1 MFGPCLILWD
11 FAFEPWWAT
20 SLSTHSV
27 RHDRDL
33 GGGIYVTEFS
43 ARTRVANLDRLRDE
57 TFDVLVVGGGIV
69 GAGVARDAA
78 CRGLRTALVE
88 RGDFASGTSGKT
100 SRLIHGG
107 LRYLRSY
114 RVGLVRQS
122 VRERDLLLKRAPSL
136 VHPLA
141 FVIPA
146 YRGRRPGA
154 LLLRFGLFLYD
165 FLSRGKTVPRRV
177 WLAADATVEREPRLS
192 SDALAGAGIY
202 YDAWTDDARL
212 VLAVVK
218 DAAEAGACVANYT
231 EVVELLHDEGG
242 RVVGARLRDVIENR
256 TLDAR
261 ARIAVNATGVWLDR
275 LRAPRGIPTIRATK
289 GIHIFLPRTKVGN
302 RHALALT
309 APRDG
314 RIVFV
319 LPWNELALVGTTD
332 TDYGGDADHVVPN
345 AADVA
350 YLLDVV
356 NSAFPQA
363 RVTTDDVV
371 SAYAGLRP
379 LLRNRRADARESD
392 ISREHAIFED
402 NDGLISVAG
411 GKLTTHRSMAEDVID
426 LVSARLERTTATPT
440 KERPLG
446 PPTHPLADF
455 TTMGFDEASALHLQ
469 ARFAPEQVRRHL
481 EAPRARDRI
490 VDDLAHVWVEV
501 EVAIHEEMAM
511 TLVDVLVRRLGLF
524 YEARDQA
531 LGVADE
537 VAERMAETLGWD
549 ASRVER
555 ETRLYRE
562 RVAEHRKFRENRG

>member
-11 FAFEPWWAT
+11 FAFEPRWAT

-57 TFDVLVVGGGIV
+57 AFDVLVVGGGIV

-165 FLSRGKTVPRRV
+165 FLSRDKTVPRRV

-202 YDAWTDDARL
+202 FDAWTDDAR
-212 VLAVVK
+212 
-218 DAAEAGACVANYT
+218 
-231 EVVELLHDEGG
+231 
-242 RVVGARLRDVIENR
+242 
-256 TLDAR
+256 
-261 ARIAVNATGVWLDR
+261 
-275 LRAPRGIPTIRATK
+275 
-289 GIHIFLPRTKVGN
+289 
-302 RHALALT
+302 LALT

-379 LLRNRRADARESD
+379 LLRSRRADARESD

-469 ARFAPEQVRRHL
+469 ARFAPEQVRRYL
-481 EAPRARDRI
+481 EAPGARDRI
-490 VDDLAHVWVEV
+490 VDDLPDVWVEV

-511 TLVDVLVRRLGLF
+511 TLVDGLVRRLGLF

-537 VAERMAETLGWD
+537 GAERMAETLGWD
-549 ASRVER
+549 ASRGER
-555 ETRLYRE
+555 GNRLYRE
-562 RVAEHRKFRENRG
+562 RVAEHRKIREKPG

>member
-11 FAFEPWWAT
+11 FAFEPRWAT

-455 TTMGFDEASALHLQ
+455 TTMGFDEASALRLQ
-469 ARFAPEQVRRHL
+469 ARLALEQVRRYL

-562 RVAEHRKFRENRG
+562 RVAEHRKFRENLA

>member
-136 VHPLA
+136 VHPLP

-549 ASRVER
+549 PSRVER

-562 RVAEHRKFRENRG
+562 RVAEHRKFRANLA

>member
-1 MFGPCLILWD
+1 MPPSGSGQRLYRPIRF
-11 FAFEPWWAT
+11 
-20 SLSTHSV
+20 
-27 RHDRDL
+27 RHGRDL
-33 GGGIYVTEFS
+33 GGGIDVTEFS
-43 ARTRVANLDRLRDE
+43 ARTRAANLDRLRDE
-57 TFDVLVVGGGIV
+57 AFDVLVVGGGIV

-114 RVGLVRQS
+114 RVGLVRQA
-122 VRERDLLLKRAPSL
+122 VRERDLLLARAPSL
-136 VHPLA
+136 VHPLP

-154 LLLRFGLFLYD
+154 WFLRFGLFLYD
-165 FLSRGKTVPRRV
+165 FLSRDKTVPRRL

-192 SDALAGAGIY
+192 SDSLAGAGMY

-231 EVVELLHDEGG
+231 EVVELLHDGGG
-242 RVVGARLRDVIENR
+242 RGTGARLRDVIENR
-256 TLDAR
+256 TFDAS
-261 ARIAVNATGVWLDR
+261 ARIVVNATGVWLDR

-289 GIHIFLPRTKVGN
+289 GIHILLPRTKVGN

-332 TDYGGDADHVVPN
+332 TDFGGDADHVVPN
-345 AADVA
+345 AGDVA

-363 RVTTDDVV
+363 RVTTDDIV

-379 LLRNRRADARESD
+379 LLRTRRIDARESD

-411 GKLTTHRSMAEDVID
+411 GKLTTHRSMAEDVVD

-446 PPTHPLADF
+446 PPIRALSDF

-469 ARFAPEQVRRHL
+469 ARLAPEQVRRYL

-490 VDDLAHVWVEV
+490 VDDLPHVWAEV

-555 ETRLYRE
+555 EARLYRE
-562 RVAEHRKFRENRG
+562 RVAEHRKFRENRD

>member
-379 LLRNRRADARESD
+379 LLRSRRADARESD

-549 ASRVER
+549 PSRVER

>member
-165 FLSRGKTVPRRV
+165 FLSRDKTVPRRV

-455 TTMGFDEASALHLQ
+455 TTMGFDEASALRLQ
-469 ARFAPEQVRRHL
+469 ARCAPEQVRRHL

-549 ASRVER
+549 PSRVER

>member
-202 YDAWTDDARL
+202 FDAWTDDARL

-549 ASRVER
+549 PSRVER

>member
-1 MFGPCLILWD
+1 
-11 FAFEPWWAT
+11 
-20 SLSTHSV
+20 
-27 RHDRDL
+27 
-33 GGGIYVTEFS
+33 VTEFS
-43 ARTRVANLDRLRDE
+43 ARTRAANLDRLRDE
-57 TFDVLVVGGGIV
+57 AFDVLVVGGGIV

-114 RVGLVRQS
+114 RVGLVRQA
-122 VRERDLLLKRAPSL
+122 VRERDLLLARAPSL
-136 VHPLA
+136 VHPLP

-154 LLLRFGLFLYD
+154 WFLRFGLFLYD
-165 FLSRGKTVPRRV
+165 FLSRDKTVPRRV

-192 SDALAGAGIY
+192 SDSLAGAGMY

-218 DAAEAGACVANYT
+218 DAAEAGACVANYA
-231 EVVELLHDEGG
+231 EVVELLHDGGG
-242 RVVGARLRDVIENR
+242 RGVGARLRDVIENR
-256 TLDAR
+256 TFDAS
-261 ARIAVNATGVWLDR
+261 ARIVVNATGVWLDR

-332 TDYGGDADHVVPN
+332 TD
-345 AADVA
+345 
-350 YLLDVV
+350 VV

-379 LLRNRRADARESD
+379 LLRTRRADARESD

-411 GKLTTHRSMAEDVID
+411 GKLTTHRSMAEDVVD

-446 PPTHPLADF
+446 PPTRPLADF
-455 TTMGFDEASALHLQ
+455 TTMGFDEASALRLQ
-469 ARFAPEQVRRHL
+469 ARFAPEQVRRYL

-490 VDDLAHVWVEV
+490 VDGLADVWAEV

-555 ETRLYRE
+555 EARLYRE
-562 RVAEHRKFRENRG
+562 RVAEHRKFRENRD

>member
-562 RVAEHRKFRENRG
+562 RVAEHRKFRENLA

>member
-455 TTMGFDEASALHLQ
+455 TTMGFDEGSALHLQ

-549 ASRVER
+549 PSRVER

-562 RVAEHRKFRENRG
+562 RVAEHRKFRENLA

>member
-11 FAFEPWWAT
+11 FAFEPRWAT

-202 YDAWTDDARL
+202 FDAWTDDARL

-549 ASRVER
+549 PSRVER

>member
-136 VHPLA
+136 VHPLP

-455 TTMGFDEASALHLQ
+455 TTMGFDEASALRLQ
-469 ARFAPEQVRRHL
+469 ARCAPEQVRRHL

-549 ASRVER
+549 PSRVER

>member
-469 ARFAPEQVRRHL
+469 ARLAHEQVRRYL

-562 RVAEHRKFRENRG
+562 RVAEHRKFRENLA

>member
-165 FLSRGKTVPRRV
+165 FLSRDKTVPRRV

-562 RVAEHRKFRENRG
+562 RVAEHRKFRANRA

>member
-165 FLSRGKTVPRRV
+165 FLSRDKTVPRRV

-549 ASRVER
+549 PSRVER